1 MKKII
6 FIACLSLVALA
17 SCKKDYTCTVAGST
31 INYPDLNNDEAD
43 AAEAACKGVGG
54 TWATN

>member
-17 SCKKDYTCTVAGST
+17 SCKKDYTCTVAGVVV
-31 INYPDLNNDEAD
+31 NYTDLDKDGAD
-43 AAEAACKGVGG
+43 AAKSTCTFAGG
-54 TWATN
+54 TWANN